1 MTAKNIKSDEAQDAL
16 DSVEKLKSSGFRRAI
31 PLRWYGVGISIIVA
45 VGFALYA
52 LEDPGNSPALFIV
65 LGIALFMGFS
75 RERLNVVGKEL
86 PDTKAGIWALVG
98 ISAFLFALF
107 FGGII
112 VRRAYD
118 IAWAPLVTGLIAGIT
133 IFLLSESERRFY
145 LKKADEGAR

>member
-1 MTAKNIKSDEAQDAL
+1 MESENIKPDEAQDAL
-16 DSVEKLKSSGFRRAI
+16 DSVEKMKSSGFRRAI
-31 PLRWYGVGISIIVA
+31 APRWFGIGISLIVG

-65 LGIALFMGFS
+65 LGVALFMGFS
-75 RERLNVVGKEL
+75 RERIGAFGKDL
-86 PDTKAGIWALVG
+86 PDTKVG
-98 ISAFLFALF
+98 ILAMVGICTFLVALF

-118 IAWAPLVTGLIAGIT
+118 ITWAPLVTGIIAGIT

-145 LKKADEGAR
+145 LKKAGDGAR

>member
-1 MTAKNIKSDEAQDAL
+1 MTGKNIKSDEAQDAL
-16 DSVEKLKSSGFRRAI
+16 DSVEKLKRSGFRRAI
-31 PLRWYGVGISIIVA
+31 PPRWYGVGISLIVA

-75 RERLNVVGKEL
+75 RERLNVLGKEL

-118 IAWAPLVTGLIAGIT
+118 IAWAPLVTGLIAGVT

>member
-1 MTAKNIKSDEAQDAL
+1 MTGKNIKSDEAQDAL
-16 DSVEKLKSSGFRRAI
+16 DSVEKLKRSGFRRAI
-31 PLRWYGVGISIIVA
+31 PPRWYGVGISLIVA

-75 RERLNVVGKEL
+75 RERLNVSGKEL

-107 FGGII
+107 FGGIL